1 MRDQS
6 GGCPWE
12 GLEGAEGLL
21 GAGRAVLLGPLLAS
35 LVGSLCERPPSRSPT
50 VCDLAVVPQA
60 LLDPVSASVCLAGQ
74 ALTQILSTP
83 GVDQAH
89 HTDEQTEAERGLCP
103 RAASWT
109 GADPQCPSDCPPP
122 VPFPRHITPTSAV
135 LLTRLGLAVL
145 QCRVSPAP
153 G

>member
-1 MRDQS
+1 MRGQS
-6 GGCPWE
+6 GGCPGE
-12 GLEGAEGLL
+12 GPEGAEGLL
-21 GAGRAVLLGPLLAS
+21 GAGRTVLLGPLLAS

-60 LLDPVSASVCLAGQ
+60 LLDPVSASAFLTGQ
-74 ALTQILSTP
+74 ALTHQVWTRPIIQMSKLRPREACAPEPPAGQGQIRS
-83 GVDQAH
+83 AH
-89 HTDEQTEAERGLCP
+89 QTVP
-103 RAASWT
+103 
-109 GADPQCPSDCPPP
+109 PPP

-135 LLTRLGLAVL
+135 MLTRLGLAVL